1 MLAAASQNVSQYF
14 TMDAACYGGC
24 LETGA
29 SNCIETCQI
38 PAFNATGTGLPVAD
52 TSPALPQKQL
62 IAGVKNEYLLIAAAI
77 LGVVIVS
84 R

>member
-14 TMDAACYGGC
+14 TLDAACYGGC

-29 SNCIETCQI
+29 SNCVETCQLQN
-38 PAFNATGTGLPVAD
+38 FEVTGTGAPP
-52 TSPALPQKQL
+52 TFSGSPTPQKQL

-77 LGVVIVS
+77 LGVVVVS